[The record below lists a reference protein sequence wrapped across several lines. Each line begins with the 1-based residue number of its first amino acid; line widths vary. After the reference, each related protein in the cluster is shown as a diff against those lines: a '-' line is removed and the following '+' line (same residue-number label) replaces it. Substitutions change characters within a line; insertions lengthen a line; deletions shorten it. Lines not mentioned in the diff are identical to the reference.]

1 MSGNPWVF
9 LFIIFINDLDEKKYY
24 MLINFLKTPMEKGR
38 NTSDDTVGLQ
48 KDVSSPE

>member
-24 MLINFLKTPMEKGR
+24 TLIGFLRTPVKKGK
-38 NTSDDTVGLQ
+38 NTSDDIAGLQ
-48 KDVSSPE
+48 KDVSSLE